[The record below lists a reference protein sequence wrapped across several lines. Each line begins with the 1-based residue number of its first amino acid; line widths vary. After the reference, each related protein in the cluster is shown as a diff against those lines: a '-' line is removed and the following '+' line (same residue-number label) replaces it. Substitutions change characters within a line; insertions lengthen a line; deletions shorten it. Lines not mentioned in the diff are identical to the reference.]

1 MANSS
6 FSHLFCGDTDEARE
20 LHRMAARLVV
30 PAEKTIFFEEDQA
43 DNVFGLSKGIVR
55 LFKLLPDGGRQ
66 ILALALPGEFF
77 ELPID

>member
-1 MANSS
+1 MAHSS

-43 DNVFGLSKGIVR
+43 DNVWPL
-55 LFKLLPDGGRQ
+55 
-66 ILALALPGEFF
+66 
-77 ELPID
+77 